1 MILSRDKIGP
11 FRYVLYGHACL
22 VSAFLLLPVVFITLL
37 SFGSSRWLI
46 FPPPGWTLKW
56 YADLLDDP
64 RWLQSAWLSLQLG
77 LCVMTASVVLGGAAA
92 VTLVRGHFPGKRL
105 LNGIFISPMIV
116 PVVIVAIALYAFF
129 MKLGLTG
136 SFLGFVIGHL
146 VIAMP
151 FSVICIANSL
161 RGFDTNLER
170 AAAICG
176 AGRWQTIRLVTIPAI
191 LPGILA
197 AAVFSFLA
205 SWDEVVISIFM
216 ASPDLQ
222 TLPVRMWTSLRTD
235 LSPTIA
241 AISTILVA
249 SSVIAM
255 ALLGLVAARG
265 GRGRTEGEK

>member
-11 FRYVLYGHACL
+11 FRFVLYTHAGL
-22 VSAFLLLPVVFITLL
+22 VCCFLLLPVVFIALL

-46 FPPPGWTLKW
+46 FPPPGWTVKW
-56 YADLLDDP
+56 YVELIEDP
-64 RWLQSAWLSLQLG
+64 RWLQSMWLSLQLG
-77 LCVMTASVVLGGAAA
+77 LCVMAASVILGGAAA
-92 VTLVRGHFPGKRL
+92 VTLVRGRFPGKRL
-105 LNGIFISPMIV
+105 LNAIFISPMIV

-146 VIAMP
+146 VVALP
-151 FSVICIANSL
+151 FSVICIGNSL

-176 AGRWQTIRLVTIPAI
+176 AGRWQTLRRVTIPAI

-197 AAVFSFLA
+197 AGIFSFLA

-216 ASPDLQ
+216 ASPELQ

-241 AISTILVA
+241 AISTILVV
-249 SSVIAM
+249 SSVVAM
-255 ALLGLVAARG
+255 ALLGLVG
-265 GRGRTEGEK
+265 GRNDKKRLEGEK